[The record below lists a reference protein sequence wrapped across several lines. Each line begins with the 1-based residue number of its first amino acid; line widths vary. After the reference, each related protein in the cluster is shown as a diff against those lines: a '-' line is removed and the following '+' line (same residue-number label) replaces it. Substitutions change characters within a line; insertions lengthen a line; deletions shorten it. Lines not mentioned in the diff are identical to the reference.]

1 MFIIF
6 SAVKCPEIDIDSMTA
21 INRNTSER
29 VYNTYVKYEC
39 DTGQRMVDGG
49 TYRILKCD
57 ASKEWS
63 DEVTSCGCEYD
74 VTFYFCFT
82 DVTKRMAHLK
92 LLLIGDYN
100 VGVAEV
106 FDI

>member
-1 MFIIF
+1 M
-6 SAVKCPEIDIDSMTA
+6 CPEIDIDSMTA

-39 DTGQRMVDGG
+39 DAGQRMVDGG

-74 VTFYFCFT
+74 VIFHFCRLF
-82 DVTKRMAHLK
+82 DGLGGPAHEIVTKTVNKAVP
-92 LLLIGDYN
+92 GD
-100 VGVAEV
+100 GEV
-106 FDI
+106 RG